1 MFCVLLG
8 VLSLLGVMGLIV
20 AAIVGAVLLIGWAQ
34 SRQQTPRHAE
44 NPAEIIT
51 DPTPDLDAI
60 LNEYHPHKAAP
71 AEFKR
76 AQAEEKAE
84 HKRQQARQDVDFYA
98 SQRQRLMT
106 LYEIAENEYNNAAT
120 DKARM
125 IAGNRLMSYDDRL
138 RRIER
143 QMENA
148 YFTANN

>member
-1 MFCVLLG
+1 MKKHLWIVLLSPIMALAHAKPI
-8 VLSLLGVMGLIV
+8 VIIAVAALLGGV
-20 AAIVGAVLLIGWAQ
+20 AALIAHAQKPASQPVIVTASAPAP
-34 SRQQTPRHAE
+34 SAPSA
-44 NPAEIIT
+44 AEIARRRKELENQRKT
-51 DPTPDLDAI
+51 
-60 LNEYHPHKAAP
+60 
-71 AEFKR
+71 
-76 AQAEEKAE
+76 E
-84 HKRQQARQDVDFYA
+84 HKQSQARQDVDFYA

-106 LYEIAENEYNNAAT
+106 LYEIAENEYNNAST